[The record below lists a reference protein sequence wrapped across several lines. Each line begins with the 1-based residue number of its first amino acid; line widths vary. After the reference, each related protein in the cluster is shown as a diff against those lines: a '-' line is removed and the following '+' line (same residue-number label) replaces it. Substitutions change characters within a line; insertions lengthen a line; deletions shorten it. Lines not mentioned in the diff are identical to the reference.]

1 MKKFFLL
8 ILGLLLI
15 FNFSCKKQSKEV
27 TFDVEQEF
35 SNILKQ
41 KGELDKLREEI
52 NALREK
58 IKVLE
63 DYQVNPKKYKKEELP
78 EESLE
83 ALKEK
88 LESLKKTQ
96 YDSKY
101 NAFMDNLTM
110 FLDKTLNDENL
121 KSKPEIPKAIRLYS
135 DECIITGEEYIKE
148 GGKYKEAIEIY
159 NQALSLDPNYELLK
173 EKIKEAEDFR
183 YIKKERFDKV
193 KNGMT
198 MEEVKEVCGYPNV
211 LYIQEKEERGKKIT
225 AWFYPKE
232 DQKAAGIFF
241 SNGKVYDKIWEQK
254 K

>member
-8 ILGLLLI
+8 TLGVFLI

-27 TFDVEQEF
+27 TFDVAQEY

-41 KGELDKLREEI
+41 KGELDKLREEMKV
-52 NALREK
+52 LKEK
-58 IKVLE
+58 IKILE
-63 DYQVNPKKYKKEELP
+63 DSKINPKKYKSEELP
-78 EESLE
+78 SESLE
-83 ALKEK
+83 ALKTK
-88 LESLKKTQ
+88 LEDLKKTQ
-96 YDSKY
+96 YETKY

-110 FLDKTLNDENL
+110 FLDKTLNDNNL
-121 KSKPEIPKAIRLYS
+121 KNKPEVSKAVRLYS
-135 DECIITGEEYIKE
+135 DECIMTGEEFIKE

-159 NQALSLDPNYELLK
+159 NQALNLDPNYDLLK
-173 EKIKEAEDFR
+173 NKIKEAEDFR
-183 YIKKERFDKV
+183 FIKKERFDQI

-198 MEEVKEVCGYPNV
+198 MDEVKAICGYPNV
-211 LYIQEKEERGKKIT
+211 LYIQEKEEKGRKIT

-241 SNGKVYDKIWEQK
+241 SNGKVYEKIWEQK